1 MLTVLLYLQDSIYY
15 DITEYQVLIVYCQ
28 VLAEW
33 KQYEVIKSI
42 VHIERVLEQLN
53 IDQITFINELVNTL
67 LNNIYQNEEVTLSA
81 ETREHI

>member
-42 VHIERVLEQLN
+42 IHIERVLEQLN
-53 IDQITFINELVNTL
+53 IDQVTFINELVNTL
-67 LNNIYQNEEVTLSA
+67 LNNIYQNEDVTLSG